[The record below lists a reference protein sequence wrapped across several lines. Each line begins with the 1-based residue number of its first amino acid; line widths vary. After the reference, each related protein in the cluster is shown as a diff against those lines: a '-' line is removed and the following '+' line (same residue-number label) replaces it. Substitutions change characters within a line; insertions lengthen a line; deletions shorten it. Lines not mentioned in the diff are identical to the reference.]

1 MQKSGYIW
9 INGKFVHWNEAIVPI
24 QTHTLHYGLG
34 IFEGI
39 RCYKTDKGPGIFRLT
54 EHLNRFYKSA
64 QIAGIEIPFKQPE
77 LHKAIIET
85 IKINKLEE
93 CYIRPL
99 AFVGAGRMGLN
110 PIGLPIHMAIM
121 VWPWGA
127 YLGEDGIKNG
137 VRTMISSYAKQLGH
151 HELAKAK
158 ITGGYVNSQMAK
170 MEAVRQGCDEAIML
184 DPNGNIAEG
193 SGENIFVTHK
203 GHITTPTKNYILEG
217 ITRDTVIT
225 LAKKRGWNVTEK
237 DFKKEFLFSAD
248 EIFFTGTAAEVTP
261 IREIDRNKIGDGKPG
276 PITKALQQDY
286 QNVVYN
292 KGDSFSD
299 WLTFPNL
306 I

>member
-39 RCYKTDKGPGIFRLT
+39 RCYKTPKGPAIFRLT
-54 EHLNRFYKSA
+54 EHLNRFYRSA
-64 QIAGIEIPFKQPE
+64 QIAGIEIPFKQNE
-77 LHKAIIET
+77 LHKAVIET

-110 PIGLPIHMAIM
+110 PIGLPIHVAMM

-127 YLGEDGIKNG
+127 YLGEEGVKNG
-137 VRTMISSYAKQLGH
+137 VRTMISSYARQLGNI
-151 HELAKAK
+151 ELTKAK

-170 MEAVRQGCDEAIML
+170 MEAVKRGFDEAIML
-184 DPNGNIAEG
+184 DPHGNVAEG
-193 SGENIFVTHK
+193 SGENIFAIYDSTL
-203 GHITTPTKNYILEG
+203 TTPTKNYILEG

-225 LAKKRGWNVTEK
+225 LAKRRGWEVTEK
-237 DFKKEFLFSAD
+237 DFKKEFLYKAD
-248 EIFFTGTAAEVTP
+248 EVFFTGTAAEVTP
-261 IREIDRNKIGDGKPG
+261 IREIDNRKIGEGKPG
-276 PITKALQQDY
+276 KITKTLQQDFH
-286 QNVVYN
+286 NIVYN
-292 KGDSFSD
+292 KADDFLQ